1 LRVPGRKKK
10 KKLGVPGKG
19 AEISRRGVAE
29 WDGDAYRPK
38 GLHLAKPR
46 GSTEGDQTNEL
57 LPKIER
63 ERERGE
69 REEKGECCTRRKWK
83 GKERQKRLGG
93 RCVPKQ

>member
-1 LRVPGRKKK
+1 
-10 KKLGVPGKG
+10 
-19 AEISRRGVAE
+19 
-29 WDGDAYRPK
+29 
-38 GLHLAKPR
+38 
-46 GSTEGDQTNEL
+46 L

-63 ERERGE
+63 ERERRE